1 MQKNLAVSRLRRQRS
16 RFKWFANA
24 ARYKQIEWSVPIDA
38 DLLRL
43 PVGPGS
49 LHVERYGLGGQA
61 VLLVHGFGTNSFVWR
76 NVGPSIALANLT
88 AFAVDMFGYGA
99 SDRPFDADYGIAAQA
114 EYLDRALTALRMAR
128 ATVVGLDLGGAV
140 ALRFAAAHPERV
152 EKLIL
157 INPLAFDDIPAED
170 VKSLQR
176 NTGRFA
182 LRISRGVMGA
192 APLLRELLR
201 NSVADPANMPDP
213 LVGRYLAPYVG
224 SDGVDHLL
232 RTARMID
239 KDDMDEVDLRALPQP
254 TIILW
259 GERDP
264 WVSSKV
270 GDELAS
276 AIGGS
281 KLVKLPNASRL
292 VPEDAPEMVADLVLD
307 FIGARTAGTV

>member
-1 MQKNLAVSRLRRQRS
+1 M
-16 RFKWFANA
+16 
-24 ARYKQIEWSVPIDA
+24 
-38 DLLRL
+38 

-61 VLLVHGFGTNSFVWR
+61 VLLVHGFGTSSFVWR
-76 NVGPSIALANLT
+76 NVGPAIAMANLT

-99 SDRPFDADYGIAAQA
+99 SDRPVDADYGIAAQA

-152 EKLIL
+152 EKLVL
-157 INPLAFDDIPAED
+157 INPVAFDEIPGED
-170 VKSLQR
+170 VRSLQR

-192 APLLRELLR
+192 APLMRELLR
-201 NSVADPANMPDP
+201 NSVVDPANMPDA

-224 SDGVDHLL
+224 RHGVDHLL
-232 RTARMID
+232 RTAREID
-239 KDDMDEVDLRALPQP
+239 KDDMDEVDLRALPHP
-254 TIILW
+254 TLILW

-264 WVSSKV
+264 WVGPDV
-270 GDELAS
+270 GDELAN

-281 KLVKLPNASRL
+281 KLVRLPNASRL
-292 VPEDAPEMVADLVLD
+292 VPEDAPDMVSDLVLD
-307 FIGARTAGTV
+307 FIGARAAGTV

>member
-1 MQKNLAVSRLRRQRS
+1 M
-16 RFKWFANA
+16 
-24 ARYKQIEWSVPIDA
+24 
-38 DLLRL
+38 

-76 NVGPSIALANLT
+76 NIGPSIALANLT

-152 EKLIL
+152 EKLVL
-157 INPLAFDDIPAED
+157 INPVAFDDIPAAD

-192 APLLRELLR
+192 APLMRELLR
-201 NSVADPANMPDP
+201 KSVADPANMPDA

-232 RTARMID
+232 RAARMID
-239 KDDMDEVDLRALPQP
+239 KTDMDEVDLRALPQP
-254 TIILW
+254 TLILW

-264 WVSSKV
+264 WVSAKV
-270 GDELAS
+270 GEDLAS

-281 KLVKLPNASRL
+281 KLVRLPNAGRL
-292 VPEDAPEMVADLVLD
+292 VPEDAPDMVADLVLD

>member
-1 MQKNLAVSRLRRQRS
+1 
-16 RFKWFANA
+16 
-24 ARYKQIEWSVPIDA
+24 
-38 DLLRL
+38 
-43 PVGPGS
+43 
-49 LHVERYGLGGQA
+49 VERYGLGGQA

-140 ALRFAAAHPERV
+140 AMRFAAAHPERV
-152 EKLIL
+152 EKLVL
-157 INPLAFDDIPAED
+157 INPIAFDAIPGDD

-192 APLLRELLR
+192 APLMRELLR
-201 NSVADPANMPDP
+201 QSVADPANMPDP

-254 TIILW
+254 TLILW

-264 WVSSKV
+264 WVSSQV
-270 GDELAS
+270 ADDLAS
-276 AIGGS
+276 TIGGS
-281 KLVKLPNASRL
+281 KLVRLPNAGRL
-292 VPEDAPEMVADLVLD
+292 VPEDAPDMVAELALD
-307 FIGARTAGTV
+307 FMGARAAGTV

>member
-1 MQKNLAVSRLRRQRS
+1 M
-16 RFKWFANA
+16 
-24 ARYKQIEWSVPIDA
+24 PI
-38 DLLRL
+38 
-43 PVGPGS
+43 GPGS
-49 LHVERYGLGGQA
+49 LHVERYGLGGPA

-152 EKLIL
+152 EKLVL
-157 INPLAFDDIPAED
+157 INPVAFDEIPGDD

-192 APLLRELLR
+192 APLMRELLR
-201 NSVADPANMPDP
+201 NSVADPATMPDA
-213 LVGRYLAPYVG
+213 LVGRYMAPYVG
-224 SDGVDHLL
+224 SEGVDHLL
-232 RTARMID
+232 RTARVID

-254 TIILW
+254 TLILW

-270 GDELAS
+270 ADELANT
-276 AIGGS
+276 IGGS
-281 KLVKLPNASRL
+281 KLVRLPNASRL
-292 VPEDAPEMVADLVLD
+292 VPEDAPEMVAELVLD